1 VARWPRVQR
10 DSTENPDAVGL
21 SDPVSSGVPYPPIL
35 EGSASGSPPNREFR
49 PQDFRPFVPIRSGHL
64 TGPSVCPRHI
74 LGAMTE
80 IPPAEA
86 DRRPTKQVIVI
97 RRDLRMRRGKEI
109 AQGAH
114 AATAWLA
121 DRVLQTILPNEAVD
135 HVALSPAERAWL
147 ESSFRKVTVKVNSEE
162 ELIAVYQKALDAG
175 LVVHLIT
182 DRGLTE
188 FGGVPTRTCLAVGPD
203 YDDLIDPVTGDLEL
217 Y

>member
-1 VARWPRVQR
+1 
-10 DSTENPDAVGL
+10 
-21 SDPVSSGVPYPPIL
+21 
-35 EGSASGSPPNREFR
+35 
-49 PQDFRPFVPIRSGHL
+49 
-64 TGPSVCPRHI
+64 
-74 LGAMTE
+74 MTE

-86 DRRPTKQVIVI
+86 ERRPTKQVIVI

-121 DRVLQTILPNEAVD
+121 DRVLQTIGPNGDVD

-162 ELIAVYQKALDAG
+162 ELVAVYQKALDAG

-188 FGGVPTRTCLAVGPD
+188 FGGVAHPDLPGRRPRLRRPHRPDHRRPRTLLTASA
-203 YDDLIDPVTGDLEL
+203 LTTGAAYRGRHWTAGATDHGRH
-217 Y
+217 

>member
-1 VARWPRVQR
+1 
-10 DSTENPDAVGL
+10 
-21 SDPVSSGVPYPPIL
+21 
-35 EGSASGSPPNREFR
+35 
-49 PQDFRPFVPIRSGHL
+49 
-64 TGPSVCPRHI
+64 
-74 LGAMTE
+74 MTE
-80 IPPAEA
+80 IPPPEAE
-86 DRRPTKQVIVI
+86 RRPVKQVIVI

-121 DRVLQTILPNEAVD
+121 DRVLNTLSPERAVD
-135 HVALSPAERAWL
+135 HVVLSPAERAWL
-147 ESSFRKVTVKVNSEE
+147 QSSVRKVTVKVNSEE

-203 YDDLIDPVTGDLEL
+203 WDDLVDPVTGDLEL

>member
-1 VARWPRVQR
+1 MSELP
-10 DSTENPDAVGL
+10 PD
-21 SDPVSSGVPYPPIL
+21 
-35 EGSASGSPPNREFR
+35 E
-49 PQDFRPFVPIRSGHL
+49 
-64 TGPSVCPRHI
+64 
-74 LGAMTE
+74 
-80 IPPAEA
+80 AE
-86 DRRPTKQVIVI
+86 RRPTKQVIVI

-121 DRVLQTILPNEAVD
+121 DLILQTMRPNDVD

-175 LVVHLIT
+175 LTVHLIT